1 METLRAFI
9 ALDMPPEIKA
19 ALANYAQPLKSLRG
33 RVSWVKS
40 ENLHLTLKFLGDIPV
55 NRVDEIAAALQE
67 IAATVTTFSATISG
81 SGAFPNDEH
90 PRVLWV
96 GLNEDGGTLQNL
108 VRALEAR
115 LQRLGFAPE
124 KKRFTPHLTIGRVKD
139 ARIPEVIRGLKEKP
153 FAAISA
159 QFDEIIFMQSE
170 LHPAG
175 SIYTP
180 LRKLALG
187 KSF

>member
-1 METLRAFI
+1 MQTLRTFI

-19 ALANYAQPLKSLRG
+19 ALAKYVQPLKLLRG
-33 RVSWVKS
+33 RVSWVKP
-40 ENLHLTLKFLGDIPV
+40 ENLHLTLKFLGDTPAS
-55 NRVDEIAAALQE
+55 RVDEIAAVLQE
-67 IAATVTTFSATISG
+67 IAAASTRFSAIVSG
-81 SGAFPNDEH
+81 TGAFPTDEH
-90 PRVLWV
+90 PRMLWV
-96 GLNEDGGTLQNL
+96 GVNEETGMLQSL
-108 VRALEAR
+108 ARAIEER

-124 KKRFTPHLTIGRVKD
+124 KKRFTPHLTIGRVKNT
-139 ARIPEVIRGLKEKP
+139 RIPEVIRALQENP
-153 FAAISA
+153 FAKMPAP
-159 QFDEIIFMQSE
+159 FDEIIFMQSA

>member
-1 METLRAFI
+1 MEKLRTFI

-19 ALANYAQPLKSLRG
+19 ALEKYVQPLKLLRG
-33 RVSWVKS
+33 RISWVKPES
-40 ENLHLTLKFLGDIPV
+40 LHLTLKFLGDTPA

-67 IAATVTTFSATISG
+67 ITATSTPFAADISG
-81 SGAFPNDEH
+81 SGAFPNDKA

-96 GLNEDGGTLQNL
+96 GINNDSGTLL
-108 VRALEAR
+108 KLTKAIDER
-115 LQRLGFAPE
+115 LHRFGFAKE
-124 KKRFTPHLTIGRVKD
+124 KRDFTPHLTIGRVKD
-139 ARIPEVIRGLKEKP
+139 SRLPEIIRALQEKP
-153 FAAISA
+153 FAAMPA
-159 QFDEIIFMQSE
+159 PFNEIIFMKSE

-187 KSF
+187 KNY